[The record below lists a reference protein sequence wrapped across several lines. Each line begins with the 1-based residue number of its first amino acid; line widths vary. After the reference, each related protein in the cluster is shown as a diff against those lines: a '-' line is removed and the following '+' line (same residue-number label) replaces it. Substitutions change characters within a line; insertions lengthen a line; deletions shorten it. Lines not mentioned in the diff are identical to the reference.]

1 MSSDLYIGLSGL
13 LAAQRALE
21 ITGHNIANANT
32 PGFHRQAPAIVT
44 EMPSASPIGPMGRG
58 VKIATIQRLRDDYLE
73 ARIFEQTSRL
83 GSLQIRSRFYK
94 ELELVFNEFSDTG
107 LNNVLSTFFNG
118 LQELSIHP
126 ESISL
131 RSQVAE
137 NAKTLADSFQQL
149 HDELGNM
156 LTFDREEI
164 KSNVDSVN
172 TITSELAELNQLII
186 SSQTPEGMP
195 NDLMDRQDALLDDL
209 SKITGVSAV
218 RQENGTI
225 NVLLS
230 GRLLVSADRA
240 YKLTTNT
247 NSDGNIEVLFEGDTT
262 PTNISNGELKG
273 LLDVQNNIIPDYLD
287 YLNNL
292 ASSIIKEVN
301 ETHSEGVGLAGGFT
315 SVVSANA
322 VSDSTVPLD
331 TAGLGLPFAPV
342 NGAFYVTVTDSA
354 TGAVTKT
361 KLTIN
366 PATDSLD
373 DLAAMI
379 DAVPNLDAT
388 VNNGKLSITAASGYK
403 FHFTKALDPNPGS
416 IGSSTVNISGDYTGG
431 NNDTY
436 TFTALGTGTIGSTN
450 GLQIEVKDSSGN
462 TVSIL
467 DVGDT
472 YTPGST
478 INIGNGVSV
487 TFTGDSIT
495 TGDNLPFDVISDSD
509 TSNIL
514 ASLGINIFFN
524 GKNASD
530 ISLSQDIADNPSLI
544 AAATTSS
551 PGDNT
556 NALRMAGLQFANTNI
571 GNVSTTFSDYLHS
584 FETTLGNETKRTT
597 RENDAG
603 VVALNSLQ
611 NRRSETSG
619 VSIDEE
625 LLNLVRFQ
633 RAYQASARFISVIS
647 DLTNTIFNI

>member
-1 MSSDLYIGLSGL
+1 MSSDLYVGLSGL

-32 PGFHRQAPAIVT
+32 PGFHRQAPIIVT
-44 EMPSASPIGPMGRG
+44 ELPNASPVGPMGRG
-58 VKIATIQRLRDDYLE
+58 VKIAAIQRLRDEYLE
-73 ARIFEQTSRL
+73 SRILEHTSKL
-83 GSLQIRSRFYK
+83 GLLQIKNRFYK
-94 ELELVFNEFSDTG
+94 ELELVFNEFSGTG
-107 LNNVLSTFFNG
+107 LDNVISTFFNG
-118 LQELSIHP
+118 LQELSLHP

-137 NAKTLADSFQQL
+137 NAKTLTDSFQQL
-149 HDELGNM
+149 HGELNKM
-156 LTFDREEI
+156 LAFAREEI

-172 TITSELAELNQLII
+172 NITSELAELNQLII
-186 SSQTPEGMP
+186 SSQTQEGKP

-209 SKITGVSAV
+209 SNITGVSAV

-230 GRLLVSADRA
+230 GRLLVSADSA

-247 NSDGNIEVLFEGDTT
+247 NSDGNVEVFFEGDTT
-262 PTNISNGELKG
+262 PTKISNGELKG
-273 LLDVQNNIIPDYLD
+273 LLDVQNNIIPDYLN

-292 ASSIIKEVN
+292 ASGIIKEIN
-301 ETHSEGVGLAGGFT
+301 KTHSEGVGLSGGFT

-322 VSDSTVPLD
+322 VSDSTAPLN
-331 TAGLGLPFAPV
+331 TANLGLPFVPV
-342 NGAFYVTVTDSA
+342 NGVLYVTVTDSI

-366 PATDSLD
+366 PATDSLN

-403 FHFTKALDPNPGS
+403 FHFTKAVDPNPGS
-416 IGSSTVNISGDYTGG
+416 IGSSTINLSGDYTGG

-436 TFTALGTGTIGSTN
+436 TFTALGTGTIGSTI
-450 GLQIEVKDSSGN
+450 GLQIEVKNSNGS

-472 YTPGST
+472 YTPGS
-478 INIGNGVSV
+478 IISIDNGVSV
-487 TFTGDSIT
+487 SFSGDSIT
-495 TGDNLPFDVISDSD
+495 TGNNLSFDVINDSD
-509 TSNIL
+509 TSDIL
-514 ASLGINIFFN
+514 TSLGVNVFFN
-524 GKNASD
+524 GKDASD
-530 ISLSQDIADNPSLI
+530 ISLSQNIVDNPSII

-556 NALRMAGLQFANTNI
+556 NALRLAGLQFANTTI
-571 GNVSTTFSDYLHS
+571 GNVNTTFSDYLHS
-584 FETTLGNETKRTT
+584 FEAILGSESKRTT
-597 RENDAG
+597 RENDSS
-603 VVALNSLQ
+603 VATLNNLE

>member
-32 PGFHRQAPAIVT
+32 PGFHRQTPAIVT
-44 EMPSASPIGPMGRG
+44 ELPSASPIGPMGRG

-118 LQELSIHP
+118 LQELSLHP

-172 TITSELAELNQLII
+172 TITSELGELNQLII

-247 NSDGNIEVLFEGDTT
+247 NSDGNIEVFFEGDTT
-262 PTNISNGELKG
+262 PVNISNGELKG

-301 ETHSEGVGLAGGFT
+301 KTHSEGVGLSGGFT

-322 VSDSTVPLD
+322 VSDSTVPLN
-331 TAGLGLPFAPV
+331 TTGLGLPFAPV
-342 NGAFYVTVTDSA
+342 NGALYVTVTDSA

-366 PATDSLD
+366 PATDSLN

-379 DAVPNLDAT
+379 DAIPNLDAT

-403 FHFTKALDPNPGS
+403 FHFTRALDPNPGS

-436 TFTALGTGTIGSTN
+436 TFTTLGTGTIGSTN
-450 GLQIEVKDSSGN
+450 GLQIEVKDSSGS

-487 TFTGDSIT
+487 SFTGDSIT
-495 TGDNLPFDVISDSD
+495 TGDNLSFDVISDSD
-509 TSNIL
+509 TSDIL

-524 GKNASD
+524 GKDASD

-556 NALRMAGLQFANTNI
+556 NALRMAALQFTNTTI

-584 FETTLGNETKRTT
+584 FETTLGTESRRTT
-597 RENDAG
+597 MENDSSVA
-603 VVALNSLQ
+603 ALNNLQ